1 MTRLEGRTAVVTG
14 GNAGLGLS
22 LAMGIG
28 QAGARVVIWA
38 RDQAKNERAVAE
50 LAAAGIDAWSFPCDV
65 AEPADVSSAMASTL
79 SVVDAVDCLV
89 ANAGIAAAAPFLD
102 TSLAA
107 WRRVLRTN
115 LDGTFLTTRAAARHM
130 VARGHGGSMII
141 VSSLA
146 SRYGGGRQAAYT
158 ASKTGLIGL
167 GRTLAV
173 ELARHRIRCNI
184 LLPGWTETA
193 MNESLRQSEDFVR
206 ATTKRTPLRRWAQ
219 PAEFRQIA
227 AFLADPTLIF
237 HTGNEIVVDGGY
249 SRLQPVLSLCLPS
262 DALRR
267 HQKCRGIGR
276 NRLLLKRR
284 NE

>member
-1 MTRLEGRTAVVTG
+1 VTRLEGRTSVVTG
-14 GNAGLGLS
+14 GNAGLGLGM
-22 LAMGIG
+22 AMGIG

-50 LAAAGIDAWSFPCDV
+50 LAGTGIDARAFQCDV
-65 AEPADVSSAMASTL
+65 SEPADVSRAMADTL
-79 SVVDAVDCLV
+79 SAVDAVDCLV

-102 TSLAA
+102 TSLAE
-107 WRRVLRTN
+107 WQRVLRTN
-115 LDGTFLTTRAAARHM
+115 LDGTFLTTQAVARHM

-146 SRYGGGRQAAYT
+146 SRFGGGRQAAYT

-184 LLPGWTETA
+184 LIPGWTETA
-193 MNESLRQSEDFVR
+193 MNESLRQSESFVQ
-206 ATTKRTPLRRWAQ
+206 ATTKRTPVRRWAQ
-219 PAEFRQIA
+219 PAEFGQIA
-227 AFLADPTLIF
+227 AFLADPGLMF

-249 SRLQPVLSLCLPS
+249 SLF
-262 DALRR
+262 
-267 HQKCRGIGR
+267 
-276 NRLLLKRR
+276 
-284 NE
+284 

>member
-1 MTRLEGRTAVVTG
+1 MTSLEGRTAVVTG
-14 GNAGLGLS
+14 GNAGLGLGM
-22 LAMGIG
+22 AMGIG

-38 RDQAKNERAVAE
+38 RDHERNQRAVAE
-50 LAAAGIDAWSFPCDV
+50 LAGAGIDARAFPCDV
-65 AEPADVSSAMASTL
+65 SEPADVSRAMAGTL
-79 SVVDAVDCLV
+79 AEVDAVDCLV

-102 TSLAA
+102 TSLDE

-115 LDGTFLTTRAAARHM
+115 LDGTFLTTQTVARHM
-130 VARGHGGSMII
+130 VARDNGGSMII

-193 MNESLRQSEDFVR
+193 MNESLRQSESFVQ
-206 ATTKRTPLRRWAQ
+206 ATTMRTPVHRWAQ
-219 PAEFRQIA
+219 PAEFGEIA
-227 AFLADPTLIF
+227 AFLADPGLIF
-237 HTGNEIVVDGGY
+237 HTGNEIVVDGGF
-249 SRLQPVLSLCLPS
+249 SLF
-262 DALRR
+262 
-267 HQKCRGIGR
+267 
-276 NRLLLKRR
+276 
-284 NE
+284 

>member
-1 MTRLEGRTAVVTG
+1 MTRLEGQTAVVTG
-14 GNAGLGLS
+14 GNAGLGLG

-38 RDQAKNERAVAE
+38 RDQAQNERAVAE
-50 LAAAGIDAWSFPCDV
+50 LAAAGIDARSFPCDV
-65 AEPADVSSAMASTL
+65 TEPADVSSAMAGTL
-79 SVVDAVDCLV
+79 SEVDAVDCLV

-102 TSLAA
+102 TSLAE

-115 LDGTFLTTRAAARHM
+115 LDATFLTTQVVARHM

-146 SRYGGGRQAAYT
+146 ARYGGGRQAAYT

-184 LLPGWTETA
+184 LLPGWTQTA
-193 MNESLRQSEDFVR
+193 MNESLRQSENYVE
-206 ATTKRTPLRRWAQ
+206 ATTRRTPVRRWAQ
-219 PAEFRQIA
+219 PADFGEIA
-227 AFLADPTLIF
+227 AFLADPRLMF

-249 SRLQPVLSLCLPS
+249 SLF
-262 DALRR
+262 
-267 HQKCRGIGR
+267 
-276 NRLLLKRR
+276 
-284 NE
+284 

>member
-14 GNAGLGLS
+14 GNAGLGLG

-38 RDQAKNERAVAE
+38 RDHARNHRAVAE
-50 LAAAGIDAWSFPCDV
+50 LTDAGIDARAFPCDV
-65 AEPADVSSAMASTL
+65 SEPADVSRAMADTL
-79 SVVDAVDCLV
+79 SEVDAIDCLV

-102 TSLAA
+102 TSLAE

-115 LDGTFLTTRAAARHM
+115 LDGTFLTTQMVARHM

-158 ASKTGLIGL
+158 TSKTGLIGL

-184 LLPGWTETA
+184 LIPGWTETA
-193 MNESLRQSEDFVR
+193 MNESLRQSETFVQ
-206 ATTKRTPLRRWAQ
+206 ATTKRTPARRWAQ
-219 PAEFRQIA
+219 PAEFGEIG
-227 AFLADPTLIF
+227 AFLADPSLLF

-249 SRLQPVLSLCLPS
+249 GLF
-262 DALRR
+262 
-267 HQKCRGIGR
+267 
-276 NRLLLKRR
+276 
-284 NE
+284 